1 MSPLAAPLVTFLFF
15 SGFAAAQIYAPD
27 CSLTWEWV
35 CFLNA
40 FFYLPL
46 PPVDELTGCSQT
58 FNSLDQNA
66 CTVAAYLMST
76 CNGGSEY

>member
-1 MSPLAAPLVTFLFF
+1 MSTLAAPLATLLFF
-15 SGFAAAQIYAPD
+15 FGFAAAQIYAPD

-35 CFLNA
+35 SFLNA
-40 FFYLPL
+40 FLNSSL
-46 PPVDELTGCSQT
+46 PPVDELTGCSQS

-66 CTVAAYLMST
+66 CTVAAYLLAT